1 MTVYASVILVVIVI
15 LFSVI
20 FGVSKQF
27 VSGQRILCCNKVK
40 LSSCKRCMIHAKFMR
55 MGKAGINDNRRAAAS
70 LTHMGETS
78 QSLDLKKK
86 YVSSPFPPHL
96 PSSHPIPPSLPPSL
110 PESCMTHGAAAW
122 EEFHFVTRQQMSS
135 DVSTLANA
143 KTFDFP
149 NSSSNFREIVKLR
162 AAVARWE
169 AEERAEEDRLA
180 GAAAGDDQL
189 RGGGRGHEQRAE
201 GSTTSQGAVVQYY
214 PEPAE
219 ETQNNSDHDAGL
231 RGNQSDSHGGIG
243 VAGRSED
250 TVVFAGGLRS
260 RTNTRND
267 FTEVSSPALRAS
279 TRPIIPPDG
288 DDDH

>member
-1 MTVYASVILVVIVI
+1 MTVTAYASVILVVLVI

-20 FGVSKQF
+20 FGVSKQL
-27 VSGQRILCCNKVK
+27 VSGQRI
-40 LSSCKRCMIHAKFMR
+40 
-55 MGKAGINDNRRAAAS
+55 
-70 LTHMGETS
+70 
-78 QSLDLKKK
+78 
-86 YVSSPFPPHL
+86 
-96 PSSHPIPPSLPPSL
+96 
-110 PESCMTHGAAAW
+110 
-122 EEFHFVTRQQMSS
+122 SS
-135 DVSTLANA
+135 DVSTIANA

-149 NSSSNFREIVKLR
+149 NTSSNFRDIVKLR
-162 AAVARWE
+162 AAVARLE
-169 AEERAEEDRLA
+169 AEDRAEEDRAA
-180 GAAAGDDQL
+180 GGAAGDDQL
-189 RGGGRGHEQRAE
+189 GGGGRGRGDEQRTE

-267 FTEVSSPALRAS
+267 STEVSSPALRAS
-279 TRPIIPPDG
+279 GGSHHPERSGIPRGPIIPDG